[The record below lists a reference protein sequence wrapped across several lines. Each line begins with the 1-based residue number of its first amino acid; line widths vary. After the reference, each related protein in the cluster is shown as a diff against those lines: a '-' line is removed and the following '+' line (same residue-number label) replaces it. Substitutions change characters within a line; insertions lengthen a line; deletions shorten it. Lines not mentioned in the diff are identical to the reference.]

1 MIPFRGNSRTG
12 KTIGA
17 ESRSV
22 TSCGSGR
29 AVMIAKRQEGTSGG
43 DGRVLKQIQ
52 WLQGCTFKSSVSP
65 PLKMG
70 GFSM

>member
-29 AVMIAKRQEGTSGG
+29 GG
-43 DGRVLKQIQ
+43 DDSKEAGGNFWGR
-52 WLQGCTFKSSVSP
+52 WKSSKTNTVVAG
-65 PLKMG
+65 LYI
-70 GFSM
+70 